1 MDRKLRWVAGTTLA
15 LAIIGGATGLAMA
28 SSSDD
33 RTPNGTGLTQ
43 TDAGSSVDD
52 TGVGESEAGGD
63 EALTGSDLDRATAA
77 ALQHTGGGTVI
88 EAEHGD
94 GGAAYGVE
102 VRRADGS
109 VVEVALDGNFRVVGQ
124 ESDDG

>member
-1 MDRKLRWVAGTTLA
+1 MDRKLRWIAGTTLA

-28 SSSDD
+28 SSGDD

-52 TGVGESEAGGD
+52 TVAGESEAGGD
-63 EALTGSDLDRATAA
+63 EALTGSDLDRATGA

-88 EAEHGD
+88 EAGQGD

-109 VVEVALDGNFRVVGQ
+109 VVEVALDASFRVVGQ
-124 ESDDG
+124 ETDDG